1 MDTLEASLKIIL
13 FMTLFSLN
21 ALASDCPKANQN
33 LLDYMNEFQL
43 CLEGID
49 NCASA
54 GVTQNEAR
62 KIVKDACGS
71 EEARLEEVRCDS
83 RLVDLRCSRI

>member
-1 MDTLEASLKIIL
+1 MASLL
-13 FMTLFSLN
+13 SSSLY
-21 ALASDCPKANQN
+21 ADCPKANQH
-33 LLDYMNEFQL
+33 LLDYMNQFQL

-49 NCASA
+49 NCEAA
-54 GVTQNEAR
+54 GVNQEEAR
-62 KIVKDACGS
+62 NIVKDACGS

>member
-1 MDTLEASLKIIL
+1 MNTLEASLKIIL
-13 FMTLFSLN
+13 FLTLLSFN
-21 ALASDCPKANQN
+21 AFAGDCPKANEH
-33 LLDYMNEFQL
+33 LLNYMNQFQL

-54 GVTQNEAR
+54 GVTQDEAR

>member
-1 MDTLEASLKIIL
+1 MEALLKMIIL
-13 FMTLFSLN
+13 
-21 ALASDCPKANQN
+21 LAFFTIGAFAEDCPKANQN
-33 LLDYMNEFQL
+33 LLNYMNEFQL
-43 CLEGID
+43 CLEGIE
-49 NCASA
+49 NCETA
-54 GVTQNEAR
+54 GVSQAEAR